1 MKKLFTF
8 ILIIAGLTAQAQ
20 QQKGFGLTFR
30 SGVSYMNFRY
40 NNGGALF
47 KPDSPLLSFGG
58 GVFYDIP
65 LNKRLTLRPQLTY
78 VNYGSTNKYE
88 LRDPKGVLP
97 DGTANITFSHH
108 NIANDWVLRY
118 DLAND
123 GIKIRPFVGVGLRT
137 NVYLSTSQRS
147 TFTSSG
153 YGDMNVTGRND
164 FVKGIHLGGI
174 AVIGFVCKKW
184 EAGLEYNANLTQIDK
199 STVSRNASRTL
210 TLFLSHRF

>member
-40 NNGGALF
+40 NNGGGLF

-78 VNYGSTNKYE
+78 VSYGSTNRYE
-88 LRDPKGVLP
+88 
-97 DGTANITFSHH
+97 
-108 NIANDWVLRY
+108 
-118 DLAND
+118 
-123 GIKIRPFVGVGLRT
+123 
-137 NVYLSTSQRS
+137 
-147 TFTSSG
+147 
-153 YGDMNVTGRND
+153 
-164 FVKGIHLGGI
+164 
-174 AVIGFVCKKW
+174 
-184 EAGLEYNANLTQIDK
+184 
-199 STVSRNASRTL
+199 
-210 TLFLSHRF
+210 